1 MRLQR
6 DAAKRR
12 APEACRWELKMKR
25 ILIQGML
32 FLVGCVS
39 SPPAPTYQH
48 PKPSVLPQA
57 DWSKTPPEEY
67 DWQKYVGEGQSTVDT
82 MERALHGIE
91 VLQKRMSEI
100 LTSHRK
106 LLASRSSD
114 QLALFNQAQTKWE
127 ELADLETTFVANGWW
142 GGSGY
147 KAALPSAKLS
157 LLQARVLRLNE
168 LKDEAMD
175 LNE

>member
-1 MRLQR
+1 M
-6 DAAKRR
+6 
-12 APEACRWELKMKR
+12 
-25 ILIQGML
+25 GML

-67 DWQKYVGEGQSTVDT
+67 DWQKYVGDGQSTLET
-82 MERALHGIE
+82 MARALHGID
-91 VLQKRMSEI
+91 VLTKRMEEI
-100 LTSHRK
+100 LASHRK
-106 LLASRSSD
+106 LLAARSPD
-114 QLALFNQAQTKWE
+114 QLALFNQAQSKWE
-127 ELADLETTFVANGWW
+127 ELADLEATFVANGWS

-147 KAALPSAKLS
+147 KAALPAAKLR
-157 LLQARVLRLNE
+157 LLQARVQRLLE
-168 LKDEAMD
+168 LKGEALD